1 MAQEETVR
9 VLVKKAI
16 AYGGKVIRPAV
27 SGSKVT
33 PVEAEIPLA
42 QARAYGPGTIQIL
55 DEGVAAKVAAER
67 EARTSAAK
75 QAKTPKDKQAVPGKD
90 K

>member
-1 MAQEETVR
+1 MATETVK
-9 VLVKKAI
+9 VLVKRAI
-16 AYGGKVIRPAV
+16 AFGGIVIRPAV

-42 QARAYGPGTIQIL
+42 QARAFGPDAIEIL
-55 DEGVAAKVAAER
+55 DKAVAADVAAER
-67 EARTSAAK
+67 KAKAEK
-75 QAKTPKDKQAVPGKD
+75 QAKTPKDKQALPGKE